1 MDPSFSNV
9 ATDLNV
15 LPSGGPIPTTAMA
28 TWGQK
33 RWQGSSTGSS
43 SSSYHSSSSLRWLL
57 IVPLLKDQLH
67 RTSSGCWAISRAS
80 WGETW
85 TIAGRLG
92 PGILCK
98 FFIYNLKQR
107 AEDVKGFGR
116 EPKWKIELTWL
127 GEEEYLENNS
137 RIEYQ
142 AEIWYRQLSKL
153 NNQYCAGELG
163 RDICL
168 PAWRGPWP

>member
-9 ATDLNV
+9 ATDLNI

-33 RWQGSSTGSS
+33 RWQGLSTGSS
-43 SSSYHSSSSLRWLL
+43 SSLFHSSSSLRWLL

-98 FFIYNLKQR
+98 FFIYNFRWKEGLETESWRFKS
-107 AEDVKGFGR
+107 FGR
-116 EPKWKIELTWL
+116 ELKRKIEFKWQG
-127 GEEEYLENNS
+127 GEKFFWVSAWPELAQSISVDLENNS

-142 AEIWYRQLSKL
+142 AGPEQLL
-153 NNQYCAGELG
+153 IMAT
-163 RDICL
+163 
-168 PAWRGPWP
+168 

>member
-1 MDPSFSNV
+1 MNPSFSNV
-9 ATDLNV
+9 ATDLNI
-15 LPSGGPIPTTAMA
+15 LHSGGRIPTTAMA

-43 SSSYHSSSSLRWLL
+43 SSSFHSSSSLRWLL
-57 IVPLLKDQLH
+57 IVPLIKDQLH

-107 AEDVKGFGR
+107 AEDLKGFGP
-116 EPKWKIELTWL
+116 EPKRKIELKWQG
-127 GEEEYLENNS
+127 GEEFFWVSAWPELAQSISVDLENNS

-142 AEIWYRQLSKL
+142 IEI
-153 NNQYCAGELG
+153 
-163 RDICL
+163 
-168 PAWRGPWP
+168 